1 MKDAAPLCEPAPNT
15 FCDDFERPTVQGDWT
30 LATETSGGT
39 LEIVQGT
46 TGRRLQATCPSPGAV
61 AQLVRAFSEIPT
73 RVHLELTL
81 EFAALPSNGDVYITG
96 IRMDSVESSSVV
108 YLYAGNSGVAL
119 VQQVAGVSSAQGHYK
134 AYPLHVPPGTPH
146 RLAIDLTFGGK
157 IQVTIDGVV
166 AIDRAAETFLIPAAP
181 RLTAGATSLDGQ
193 GAGFTSLIDDYVFTA
208 E

>member
-1 MKDAAPLCEPAPNT
+1 MKDAAPLCEPAANT

-39 LEIVQGT
+39 LGIVQGT

-96 IRMDSVESSSVV
+96 IQMDSMESSSLV
-108 YLYAGNSGVAL
+108 YLYAGGSGIAL
-119 VQQVAGVSSAQGHYK
+119 VQQVAGVTYK

-193 GAGFTSLIDDYVFTA
+193 GAGFTSLIDDYVFAA